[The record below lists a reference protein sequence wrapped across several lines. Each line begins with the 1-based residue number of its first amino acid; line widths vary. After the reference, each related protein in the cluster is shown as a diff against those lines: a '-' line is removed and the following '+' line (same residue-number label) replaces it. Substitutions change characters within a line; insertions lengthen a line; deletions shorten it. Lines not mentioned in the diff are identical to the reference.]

1 MAMKTLNKKDNKITL
16 ITLNISM
23 LEYENRLTDTAIEKI
38 VASLMK
44 RFK

>member
-1 MAMKTLNKKDNKITL
+1 MKTLNKKDNKITL
-16 ITLNISM
+16 ITLNISI

-44 RFK
+44 KV

>member
-44 RFK
+44 KV

>member
-1 MAMKTLNKKDNKITL
+1 MKTLNKKDNKITL

-44 RFK
+44 KI

>member
-1 MAMKTLNKKDNKITL
+1 MVMKTLNKKDNKITL

-44 RFK
+44 KI

>member
-1 MAMKTLNKKDNKITL
+1 MKTLNKKDNKITL

-44 RFK
+44 KV

>member
-1 MAMKTLNKKDNKITL
+1 MKTLNKKDNKITL

-38 VASLMK
+38 VVSLMK
-44 RFK
+44 KV

>member
-1 MAMKTLNKKDNKITL
+1 MVMKTLNKKDNKITL

-44 RFK
+44 KV

>member
-1 MAMKTLNKKDNKITL
+1 MKTLNKKDNKRTL

-44 RFK
+44 KV